1 LALLPSP
8 LLGPAVW
15 SPVAADLA
23 DKGWPVVLPPRPPA
37 PPRSPDD
44 VLRHLLAALPADRD
58 LVLVPHS
65 NAGLY
70 VPALTMRRR
79 VEGYVFVDARLPPAA
94 GEVPL
99 APPDLV
105 DALTEKT
112 DRDDHRDS
120 GGLLPPWT
128 RWWDEADVA
137 ALFPD
142 THTRE
147 RVEAEQW
154 RIPMTYFRS
163 TVPVPTGWDRKPG
176 AYLAFGETYASERE
190 RAANRNWP
198 VSTVPGDHLH
208 QLVDPAGVA
217 SALNRLLAAIG
228 LRPGSLWQPADG

>member
-1 LALLPSP
+1 
-8 LLGPAVW
+8 VW
-15 SPVAADLA
+15 SPVAAGLTDL
-23 DKGWPVVLPPRPPA
+23 GWPVVLPPRPPA
-37 PPRSPDD
+37 APQYPHD
-44 VLRHLLAALPADRD
+44 VLRHLLAALPADMD

-79 VEGYVFVDARLPPAA
+79 VEGYVFVDAGLPPAA

-105 DALTEKT
+105 DSLMEKA
-112 DRDDHRDS
+112 DRDDQGDS

-128 RWWDEADVA
+128 QWWDEADVA

-142 THTRE
+142 TQTRD

-154 RIPMTYFRS
+154 RIPMTYLRS
-163 TVPVPTGWDRKPG
+163 TVPVPTGWDGRRG

-190 RAANRNWP
+190 RAADRNWP
-198 VSTVPGDHLH
+198 VSTVPGRHLH
-208 QLVDPAGVA
+208 MLVDPAGVA

-228 LRPGSLWQPADG
+228 LRPGSPLPNE